1 MNQEF
6 GPDLVTVLDEEG
18 NQHQFELLDA
28 IETDSGRYV
37 AMIPY
42 YENPQD
48 MIDDDGELVILAVV
62 EENGEDILVP
72 IEDQDEFDEVANI
85 FENRLSELYEI
96 DVQDEEENQS
106 DLN

>member
-1 MNQEF
+1 MSEEY
-6 GPDLVTVLDEEG
+6 GPDVVTVLDEDG
-18 NQHQFELLDA
+18 NQHQFELVDA

-48 MIDDDGELVILAVV
+48 AINDDGELVILAVV

-72 IEDQDEFDEVANI
+72 IEDDEEFDAIADI
-85 FENRLSELYEI
+85 FEDRLSEMYEI
-96 DVQDEEENQS
+96 DVLDADDNPTT
-106 DLN
+106 LN